1 MGDADLKERDR
12 MAAWLLPTLG
22 YIVII
27 GATGVTT
34 KLALRTISW
43 QQLVLCVPIVYA
55 AFAIAFAVFGAAAV
69 FLSEPVTLSR
79 IVGTI
84 LVVAG
89 VVLISR

>member
-1 MGDADLKERDR
+1 VV
-12 MAAWLLPTLG
+12 TL
-22 YIVII
+22 V
-27 GATGVTT
+27 
-34 KLALRTISW
+34 
-43 QQLVLCVPIVYA
+43 
-55 AFAIAFAVFGAAAV
+55 AAAV